1 MAYATPAQLATR
13 YGHDRLVEITD
24 RDANG
29 VADDPMIA
37 QALADA
43 LADAEAEIDGYLAAR
58 YRLPLPTVPP
68 LLARIA
74 CDIAVYRLLSL
85 RRMGDIEDARVRY
98 EDARRLL
105 EALAKGLVALGLP
118 ADLPQD
124 QRPAPSL
131 AAARS
136 GADPLF
142 DRSGTGGY

>member
-1 MAYATPAQLATR
+1 MPYASIDDLINR
-13 YGHDRLVEITD
+13 YGEDELVQLTD
-24 RDANG
+24 RAGAGVIDAA
-29 VADDPMIA
+29 VA
-37 QALADA
+37 QRA

-68 LLARIA
+68 LLVRIA

-85 RRMGDIEDARVRY
+85 RRMGDIEDARSRY

-118 ADLPQD
+118 ANLPQD

-142 DRSGTGGY
+142 DRAGTAGY

>member
-43 LADAEAEIDGYLAAR
+43 EAEIDGYLAAR

-68 LLARIA
+68 LLVRIA

-85 RRMGDIEDARVRY
+85 RRMGDIEDARSRY

-105 EALAKGLVALGLP
+105 EAISKGIVSLGLP
-118 ADLPQD
+118 ANLPQD
-124 QRPAPSL
+124 QRPALSL